1 MCFSFIKFTFMFYS
15 ILTFYYIP
23 VPTFFFKSFTLS
35 LYLKVFKVFSLELKQ
50 GLIFPIITVLQ
61 FPVKLSFKT
70 YVNFEPRNGL
80 WFLLLSNALIH
91 SFNANNDLFI
101 SAPSIL
107 VYLWVSVTSRARSLP
122 AKSIN
127 DIFEYV
133 VFNFSYI

>member
-80 WFLLLSNALIH
+80 
-91 SFNANNDLFI
+91 
-101 SAPSIL
+101 
-107 VYLWVSVTSRARSLP
+107 
-122 AKSIN
+122 
-127 DIFEYV
+127 
-133 VFNFSYI
+133 